1 MNMFHVNLQGCSM
14 ESTHLSHVTAL
25 TIIIKI
31 NTPTPTPDLT
41 FSRTIL
47 EWRSKAFTRAK
58 ILRLLRQLISTCK
71 AVAPWTPWNH
81 LKMDGWNTFSFPFG
95 FWPIIRCEVLVL
107 GSVLCVSTANG
118 QVQLWVGLGSFTPA
132 GERQWRQKR
141 IWWFVM
147 FYRLNIP
154 WWYKLSP
161 TKRGWCVSLF
171 QIYHQWKVTIISSS
185 KPSKNKKN
193 EQII

>member
-118 QVQLWVGLGSFTPA
+118 QVQLWVGAWVVYSRRWTAVKAKKDLVI
-132 GERQWRQKR
+132 RH
-141 IWWFVM
+141 V
-147 FYRLNIP
+147 
-154 WWYKLSP
+154 LSI
-161 TKRGWCVSLF
+161 KYSLVI
-171 QIYHQWKVTIISSS
+171 QIIS
-185 KPSKNKKN
+185 NKTRLMCIPFPN
-193 EQII
+193 ISPVESDNH